1 MPGMK
6 ETTGDFIGV
15 DCSCGLV
22 CFVSGGEV
30 LFDELRLDEKCSKKL
45 LKTQVQ
51 QQKSTS
57 EAVVGSEAEGM

>member
-1 MPGMK
+1 M
-6 ETTGDFIGV
+6 
-15 DCSCGLV
+15 V
-22 CFVSGGEV
+22 CVWWGQV

-57 EAVVGSEAEGM
+57 EAVVGSESGGKEVDTVGGEGGGV